1 MRKTFLIL
9 AVMISL
15 SGCKNSPYAY
25 QPYNPMC
32 LKLKYYELTE
42 AEAIAL
48 YDNLSPKNREAIE
61 MNRTAVK
68 QDCMN

>member
-1 MRKTFLIL
+1 
-9 AVMISL
+9 
-15 SGCKNSPYAY
+15 
-25 QPYNPMC
+25 MC